1 MALVTVRWNSG
12 MTVATVLLITGALV
26 VVLAEDQ
33 TSPLYPVGVGILALA
48 SIVYLV
54 ARIWML
60 TRKSD
65 R

>member
-1 MALVTVRWNSG
+1 

-48 SIVYLV
+48 SIVYLG